1 MRRSNLHQGTNV
13 EITVVQKL
21 YQGVCTD
28 VSSPHPCLIF
38 SLFLSFASRQKKVNR
53 EQKEMNKGKLRGVEK
68 LNKFQNAEV
77 SDTTDDD
84 QRIKSSSHKKYFQK
98 IESSFEA

>member
-1 MRRSNLHQGTNV
+1 V
-13 EITVVQKL
+13 L
-21 YQGVCTD
+21 YIF
-28 VSSPHPCLIF
+28 SFLIF
-38 SLFLSFASRQKKVNR
+38 SLLLSFASRQKKVNR

-68 LNKFQNAEV
+68 LNKFQDAEV
-77 SDTTDDD
+77 SDTTEDD